1 MDSKECAV
9 ERMLL
14 KGERTISDDFCDDS
28 TNTFSCC
35 CKGRSSQRVVSLSMT
50 INMHICT

>member
-14 KGERTISDDFCDDS
+14 KGERTISVMIFVMILPTHS
-28 TNTFSCC
+28 
-35 CKGRSSQRVVSLSMT
+35 VVAAREDLPSVLSPSR
-50 INMHICT
+50 